1 MQYTIRSDQLEVTVN
16 ALGAEMVSIRG
27 ADGTDY
33 LCPESR
39 RNWYAS
45 APVLFP
51 NTGAVKDQ
59 YALVEGKRYPF
70 RQHGFARES
79 MFSPVGCGESEM
91 AFELRWSEETLQIY
105 PYRFVLRVSYRVEG
119 DTLTVKGA
127 VRNEDSRKL
136 YASLGFHPGFSC
148 PFSEAESP
156 EDYEIVF
163 PQRMTASRIILKD
176 ALAAGKAEKFWDDLP
191 SLPVKNG
198 MFDGGSFS
206 MTDLSSHCVRLV
218 SKVSG
223 RSVTLYFDDY
233 PNLILWAPVGLPITN
248 ICMEPWYGMPD
259 PADHDHRL
267 ETHPLT
273 FQVEPGGEKELA
285 FRIVCK

>member
-70 RQHGFARES
+70 RQHGFARDS
-79 MFSPVGCGESEM
+79 MFSPVSRGEREM

-105 PYRFVLRVSYRVEG
+105 PYRFVLLVSYQAPCG
-119 DTLTVKGA
+119 TK
-127 VRNEDSRKL
+127 
-136 YASLGFHPGFSC
+136 
-148 PFSEAESP
+148 
-156 EDYEIVF
+156 
-163 PQRMTASRIILKD
+163 
-176 ALAAGKAEKFWDDLP
+176 AAGSCTRPWGSTRGF
-191 SLPVKNG
+191 PVPFRKRNRPK
-198 MFDGGSFS
+198 
-206 MTDLSSHCVRLV
+206 TVR
-218 SKVSG
+218 SCS
-223 RSVTLYFDDY
+223 RS
-233 PNLILWAPVGLPITN
+233 A
-248 ICMEPWYGMPD
+248 
-259 PADHDHRL
+259 
-267 ETHPLT
+267 
-273 FQVEPGGEKELA
+273 
-285 FRIVCK
+285 